1 MNEGFLTG
9 LTFVAALG
17 AGVIGGVFFAFSSF
31 VMTALARLP
40 PPQGIAAMQA
50 INIVVIN
57 PVFLGVFL
65 GTAVASAALVIVA
78 FAAWSGP
85 GAIWRIAG
93 GGLYLVGTFLVTMA
107 FNVPRN
113 NALAGLDPA
122 AAEAAPAWSRYVDE
136 WTAWNHV
143 RAAAAVAAAA
153 CLTIAAP

>member
-1 MNEGFLTG
+1 MSPSLLAL
-9 LTFVAALG
+9 LTFATALG

-65 GTAVASAALVIVA
+65 GTALASVVLVIVA
-78 FAAWSGP
+78 FTAWSEP
-85 GAIWRIAG
+85 GAIWLLAG
-93 GGLYLVGTFLVTMA
+93 GGLYLVGTFGATMA

-122 AAEAAPAWSRYVDE
+122 AAEAAPSWARYARE

-153 CLTIAAP
+153 CLTIATP